1 MRTSLR
7 PPNAGSASVSPTRA
21 QEPGTRRRIVVAEA
35 RVPFALDGAEL
46 HAQALVAEL
55 RMRGHDAETVALPF
69 RAQKSELL
77 DQACAWRMLNLS
89 SSNAR
94 PIDVVIATRFPTWF
108 VRHPR
113 KVAWVIHQHRAAYD
127 LFGTEFSDF
136 TGSDDDGHL
145 RQQIIDL
152 DSRMLGECER
162 IVTNAQNTADRL
174 KRFNR
179 IAARPLYHPPPIAE
193 HLREGM
199 YGDYVLVVARFE
211 PLKRVELA
219 IRAMAHVPAPVRLIV
234 VGEGSQRAALEREAA
249 QSGAGDRIEFAGAV
263 WGDTVATLYADAL
276 AVVYVPFDEDYGY
289 VTLEAF
295 LASKPVITATD
306 SGGPLEFVVDGTNG
320 LVSDPDARAIAGAIN
335 RLAADRPLA
344 ERLGRAGRA
353 VAQTIGWDGVIE
365 QLVG

>member
-1 MRTSLR
+1 MSTRLR
-7 PPNAGSASVSPTRA
+7 PREAGDDEVSPTRA
-21 QEPGTRRRIVVAEA
+21 QEPGARRRILVAEA
-35 RVPFALDGAEL
+35 RVPFVRDGAEL
-46 HAQALVAEL
+46 HAQALIAEL
-55 RMRGHDAETVALPF
+55 RRRGHDAESVALPF
-69 RAQKSELL
+69 RAHKSELL

-94 PIDVVIATRFPTWF
+94 PVDLLIATRFPTWF
-108 VRHPR
+108 ARHPR
-113 KVAWVIHQHRAAYD
+113 KVAWVMHQHRPAYE
-127 LFGTEFSDF
+127 LCGTEYSDF
-136 TGSDDDGHL
+136 TGSDDDGRL
-145 RQQIIDL
+145 RQRIIDL

-162 IVTNAQNTADRL
+162 VVTNAQNTADRL
-174 KRFNR
+174 QRFNG

-193 HLREGM
+193 HLREGT
-199 YGDYVLVVARFE
+199 YCDYVLVVARFE

-219 IRAMAHVPAPVRLIV
+219 IRAMAHVPAPIRLIV

-249 QSGAGDRIEFAGAV
+249 QSGASDRIEFAGAV
-263 WGDTVATLYADAL
+263 WGEAVATLYADAL
-276 AVVYVPFDEDYGY
+276 AVVYAPFDEDYGY

-320 LVSDPDARAIAGAIN
+320 FVSDPDARAIAAAIN

-353 VAQTIGWDGVIE
+353 LAQTIRWDGVIE